1 MNHYETVFIMTP
13 VLSEDQIKETVKR
26 YISYLKANNAEIVSE
41 ENWGLKKLKYTIQKK
56 KWIITKLFSLWLPFL
71 SEDQIKETVKRYI
84 SYLKANNAEIVSE
97 ENWGLKKLKYTIQKK
112 KSGFYYL
119 IEYKANGAILSNMDV
134 EFKRDET
141 VLRWLTVKLEK
152 FATEY
157 AVRRRKRLSETK
169 KSAE

>member
-1 MNHYETVFIMTP
+1 MNP
-13 VLSEDQIKETVKR
+13 VLSEDQVKETVKR
-26 YISYLKANNAEIVSE
+26 YASYLKS
-41 ENWGLKKLKYTIQKK
+41 
-56 KWIITKLFSLWLPFL
+56 
-71 SEDQIKETVKRYI
+71 
-84 SYLKANNAEIVSE
+84 NNAEIVSE

-141 VLRWLTVKLEK
+141 VLRWLTVKLDK

-157 AVRRRKRLSETK
+157 AVRRRNRLSETK

>member
-13 VLSEDQIKETVKR
+13 VLSEDQVKETVKR
-26 YISYLKANNAEIVSE
+26 YISYLKDN
-41 ENWGLKKLKYTIQKK
+41 G
-56 KWIITKLFSLWLPFL
+56 
-71 SEDQIKETVKRYI
+71 
-84 SYLKANNAEIVSE
+84 AEIVSE

-119 IEYKANGAILSNMDV
+119 IEYKANGDILPKMDI

-141 VLRWLTVKLEK
+141 VLRWLTVKLDK
-152 FATEY
+152 YATEY
-157 AVRRRKRLSETK
+157 AVRRKNRLSETK

>member
-1 MNHYETVFIMTP
+1 MNHYETVFIMNP
-13 VLSEDQIKETVKR
+13 VLSEDQVKETVKR
-26 YISYLKANNAEIVSE
+26 YASYLKS
-41 ENWGLKKLKYTIQKK
+41 
-56 KWIITKLFSLWLPFL
+56 
-71 SEDQIKETVKRYI
+71 
-84 SYLKANNAEIVSE
+84 NNAEIVSE

-141 VLRWLTVKLEK
+141 VLRWLTVKLDK
-152 FATEY
+152 FAAEY
-157 AVRRRKRLSETK
+157 AVRRRNKLSETK

>member
-13 VLSEDQIKETVKR
+13 VLSEDQVKETVKG
-26 YISYLKANNAEIVSE
+26 YISYLKDNKSEIVSE
-41 ENWGLKKLKYTIQKK
+41 ENCGLKKLKY
-56 KWIITKLFSLWLPFL
+56 
-71 SEDQIKETVKRYI
+71 
-84 SYLKANNAEIVSE
+84 A
-97 ENWGLKKLKYTIQKK
+97 IQKK

-119 IEYKANGAILSNMDV
+119 IEYKANGAILPKMDV

-141 VLRWLTVKLEK
+141 VLRWLTVKLDK

-157 AVRRRKRLSETK
+157 AIRRRNRLSETK

>member
-1 MNHYETVFIMTP
+1 MNHYETVFIMNP
-13 VLSEDQIKETVKR
+13 VLSEYQVKETVKR
-26 YISYLKANNAEIVSE
+26 YISYLKNN
-41 ENWGLKKLKYTIQKK
+41 K
-56 KWIITKLFSLWLPFL
+56 
-71 SEDQIKETVKRYI
+71 
-84 SYLKANNAEIVSE
+84 AEIVSE

-152 FATEY
+152 FAAEY
-157 AVRRRKRLSETK
+157 AVRRRNRLSETK
-169 KSAE
+169 KSVE

>member
-1 MNHYETVFIMTP
+1 MNHYETVFIMNP
-13 VLSEDQIKETVKR
+13 VLSEDQVKETVKR
-26 YISYLKANNAEIVSE
+26 YASYLKS
-41 ENWGLKKLKYTIQKK
+41 
-56 KWIITKLFSLWLPFL
+56 
-71 SEDQIKETVKRYI
+71 
-84 SYLKANNAEIVSE
+84 NNAEIVSE

-141 VLRWLTVKLEK
+141 VLRWLTVKLDK
-152 FATEY
+152 FAAEY
-157 AVRRRKRLSETK
+157 AVRRRNRLSETK